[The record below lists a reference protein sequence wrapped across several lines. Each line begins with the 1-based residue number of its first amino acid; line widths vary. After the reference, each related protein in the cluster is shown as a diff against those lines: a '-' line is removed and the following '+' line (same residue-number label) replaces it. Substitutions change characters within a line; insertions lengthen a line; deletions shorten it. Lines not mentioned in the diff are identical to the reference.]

1 MRNMPIFPSDDVI
14 LVVRACAVR
23 KKNLILQLD
32 MENDLI
38 IRKGPVAVFAGS
50 FDPFTIGHKDVVD
63 RFLPLFR
70 RIVVGVGVN
79 ERKQYMQS
87 AEERVEA
94 IRKVYAGEERVRVE
108 AYSDLTVDFA
118 RRHGAAYI
126 IKGVRSAID
135 FEYERQQA
143 EINRRLTGIETIVLF
158 ADPALS
164 GISSSVVRELSHFG
178 RDVTEFLP

>member
-1 MRNMPIFPSDDVI
+1 MLIFSFADAI
-14 LVVRACAVR
+14 LGFRACTSR
-23 KKNLILQLD
+23 KKNLILHPD
-32 MENDLI
+32 MESQNI

-70 RIVVGVGVN
+70 RIVIGVGVN
-79 ERKQYMQS
+79 ERKQYMLS
-87 AEERVEA
+87 TEERVQS
-94 IRKVYAGEERVRVE
+94 IRHLYAGEERIKVE

-118 RRHGAAYI
+118 RRHGATFI

-158 ADPALS
+158 ADPTLS
-164 GISSSVVRELSHFG
+164 SISSSVVRELSHFG
-178 RDVTEFLP
+178 RDITEFLP